1 MKKVCVFP
9 GQGSQSIGMGQD
21 LYGTFAVA
29 KAVFDEVDDA
39 LDFKLS
45 KLIFDGTAEELT
57 QTENAQPALM
67 AMSIATWRVVSEQT
81 GLKITD
87 FDYAAGHSLGEYS
100 ALCAAQA
107 LPLSDTARLLRV
119 RGLAMKRAA
128 KVQKGAMAAILGL
141 DIQTVQQVADDS
153 SCFVANDNSV
163 GQVVVSGPIAT
174 VEKACEEAKKA
185 GAKRAIMLNVA
196 GAFHS
201 PLMQPAA
208 DEMKAVLADAR
219 FERPKIAVI
228 SNVLALPVED
238 PNQIKELLYRQI
250 TGQVRWTETVQ
261 YLSTQGVEFALE
273 LGAGKVLSGLI
284 KKTTPQIATF
294 NVGDVAS
301 LQEFETVRKEL

>member
-9 GQGSQSIGMGQD
+9 GQGSQNIGMGQD
-21 LYGTFAVA
+21 LYDTFAVA

-67 AMSIATWRVVSEQT
+67 AMSIAAWRVVSEQT

-100 ALCAAQA
+100 ALCASQA

-163 GQVVVSGPIAT
+163 GQVVVSGPIAA

-208 DEMKAVLADAR
+208 DEMKAVLADAG
-219 FERPKIAVI
+219 FERPKIAVV

-284 KKTTPQIATF
+284 KKTAPDIATF

>member
-163 GQVVVSGPIAT
+163 GQVVVSGPIAA

-208 DEMKAVLADAR
+208 DEMKAVLADAG

-238 PNQIKELLYRQI
+238 PKQIKELLYRQI

-284 KKTTPQIATF
+284 KKTASDIATF

>member
-9 GQGSQSIGMGQD
+9 GQGSQNIGMGQD
-21 LYGTFAVA
+21 LYDTFAVA

-67 AMSIATWRVVSEQT
+67 AMSIAAWRVVSEQT

-163 GQVVVSGPIAT
+163 GQVVVSGSIVA

-208 DEMKAVLADAR
+208 DEMKAVLADAG

-238 PNQIKELLYRQI
+238 PKQIKELLYRQI

-284 KKTTPQIATF
+284 KKTAPDIATF

>member
-9 GQGSQSIGMGQD
+9 GQGSQSIGMGRD
-21 LYGTFAVA
+21 LYDTFAVA

-67 AMSIATWRVVSEQT
+67 AMSIAAWRVVSEQT

-163 GQVVVSGPIAT
+163 GQVVVSGPIAA

-208 DEMKAVLADAR
+208 DEMKAVLADAG

-238 PNQIKELLYRQI
+238 PKQIKELLYRQI

-284 KKTTPQIATF
+284 KKTAPDIATF

>member
-9 GQGSQSIGMGQD
+9 GQGSQSIGMGRD
-21 LYGTFAVA
+21 LYDTFAVA

-67 AMSIATWRVVSEQT
+67 AMSIAAWRVVSEQT

-163 GQVVVSGPIAT
+163 GQVVVSGPIAA

-238 PNQIKELLYRQI
+238 PKQIKELLYRQI

-284 KKTTPQIATF
+284 KKTAPDIATF

>member
-21 LYGTFAVA
+21 LYDTFAVA

-163 GQVVVSGPIAT
+163 GQVVVSGPIAA

-208 DEMKAVLADAR
+208 DEMKPVLADAG

-238 PNQIKELLYRQI
+238 PKQIKELLYRQI

-284 KKTTPQIATF
+284 KKTAPDIATF

>member
-9 GQGSQSIGMGQD
+9 GQGSQSIGMGRD
-21 LYGTFAVA
+21 LYDTFAVA

-67 AMSIATWRVVSEQT
+67 AMSIAAWRVVSEQT

-163 GQVVVSGPIAT
+163 GQVVVSGPIAA
-174 VEKACEEAKKA
+174 VEKACKEAKKA

-208 DEMKAVLADAR
+208 DEMKAVLADAG

-238 PNQIKELLYRQI
+238 PKQIKELLYRQI

-284 KKTTPQIATF
+284 KKTAPDIATF

>member
-163 GQVVVSGPIAT
+163 GQVVVSGPIAA

>member
-163 GQVVVSGPIAT
+163 GQVVVSGPIAA

-284 KKTTPQIATF
+284 KKTASDIATF

>member
-9 GQGSQSIGMGQD
+9 GQGSQSIGMGRD
-21 LYGTFAVA
+21 LYDTFAVA

-67 AMSIATWRVVSEQT
+67 AMSIAAWRVVSEQT

-163 GQVVVSGPIAT
+163 GQVVVSGSIVA

-208 DEMKAVLADAR
+208 DKMKAVLADAG

-238 PNQIKELLYRQI
+238 PKQIKELLYRQI

>member
-9 GQGSQSIGMGQD
+9 GQGSQSIGMGRD
-21 LYGTFAVA
+21 LYDTFAVA

-67 AMSIATWRVVSEQT
+67 AMSIAAWRVVSEQT

-163 GQVVVSGPIAT
+163 GQVVVSGPIAA

-208 DEMKAVLADAR
+208 DEMKAVLADVG

-238 PNQIKELLYRQI
+238 PKQIKELLYRQI

-284 KKTTPQIATF
+284 KKTASDIATF

>member
-9 GQGSQSIGMGQD
+9 GQGSQNIGMGQD
-21 LYGTFAVA
+21 LYDTFAVA

-67 AMSIATWRVVSEQT
+67 AMSIAAWRVVSEQT

-163 GQVVVSGPIAT
+163 GQVVVSGPIAA

-208 DEMKAVLADAR
+208 DEMKAVLADAG

-238 PNQIKELLYRQI
+238 PKQIKELLYRQI

-284 KKTTPQIATF
+284 KKTAPDIATF

>member
-9 GQGSQSIGMGQD
+9 GQGSQNIGMGQD
-21 LYGTFAVA
+21 LYDTFAVA

-67 AMSIATWRVVSEQT
+67 AMSIAAWRVVSEQT

-163 GQVVVSGPIAT
+163 GQVVVSGPIAA

-208 DEMKAVLADAR
+208 DEMKAVLADAG

-238 PNQIKELLYRQI
+238 PKQIKELLYRQI

-284 KKTTPQIATF
+284 KKTAPDIATF
-294 NVGDVAS
+294 NVTDVAS

>member
-9 GQGSQSIGMGQD
+9 GQGSQSIGMGRD
-21 LYGTFAVA
+21 LYDTFAVA

-67 AMSIATWRVVSEQT
+67 AMSIAAWRVVSEQT

-141 DIQTVQQVADDS
+141 DIQKVQQVADDS

-163 GQVVVSGPIAT
+163 GQVVVSGPIAA

-208 DEMKAVLADAR
+208 DEMKSVLADAG

-238 PNQIKELLYRQI
+238 PKQIKELLYRQI

-284 KKTTPQIATF
+284 KKTAPDIATF
-294 NVGDVAS
+294 NIGDVAS

>member
-21 LYGTFAVA
+21 LYDTFAVA

-67 AMSIATWRVVSEQT
+67 AMSIAAWRVVSEQT

-100 ALCAAQA
+100 ALCATQA

-163 GQVVVSGPIAT
+163 GQVVVSGPIAA

-208 DEMKAVLADAR
+208 DEMKAVLADAG

-284 KKTTPQIATF
+284 KKTAPDIATF

>member
-9 GQGSQSIGMGQD
+9 GQGSQSIGMGRD
-21 LYGTFAVA
+21 LYDTFAVA

-163 GQVVVSGPIAT
+163 GQVVVSGSIVA

-208 DEMKAVLADAR
+208 DEMKAVLADAG

-238 PNQIKELLYRQI
+238 PKQIKELLYRQI

-284 KKTTPQIATF
+284 KKTAPDIATF

>member
-9 GQGSQSIGMGQD
+9 GQGSQNIGMGQD
-21 LYGTFAVA
+21 LYDTFAVA

-67 AMSIATWRVVSEQT
+67 AMSIAAWRVVSEQT

-163 GQVVVSGPIAT
+163 GQVVVSGPIAA

-208 DEMKAVLADAR
+208 DEMKAVLADAG

-238 PNQIKELLYRQI
+238 PKQIKELLYRQI

-284 KKTTPQIATF
+284 KKTASDIATF

>member
-67 AMSIATWRVVSEQT
+67 AMSIAAWRVVSEQT

-163 GQVVVSGPIAT
+163 GQVVVSGSIVA

-208 DEMKAVLADAR
+208 DKMKAVLADAG

-238 PNQIKELLYRQI
+238 PKQIKELLYRQI

-284 KKTTPQIATF
+284 KKTAPDIATF

>member
-9 GQGSQSIGMGQD
+9 GQGSQSIGMGRD
-21 LYGTFAVA
+21 LYDTFAVA

-67 AMSIATWRVVSEQT
+67 AMSIAAWRVVSEQT

-163 GQVVVSGPIAT
+163 GQVVVSGPIAA

-208 DEMKAVLADAR
+208 DEMKAVLADAG

-238 PNQIKELLYRQI
+238 PKQIKELLYRQI

>member
-9 GQGSQSIGMGQD
+9 GQGSQSIGMGRD
-21 LYGTFAVA
+21 LYDTFAVA

-163 GQVVVSGPIAT
+163 GQVVVSGSIVA

-208 DEMKAVLADAR
+208 DEMKAVLADAG

-238 PNQIKELLYRQI
+238 PKQIKELLYRQI

-284 KKTTPQIATF
+284 KKTASDIATF

>member
-9 GQGSQSIGMGQD
+9 GQGSQSIGMGRD
-21 LYGTFAVA
+21 LYDTFAVA

-163 GQVVVSGPIAT
+163 GQVVVSGPIAA

-208 DEMKAVLADAR
+208 DEMKAVLADAG

-238 PNQIKELLYRQI
+238 PKQIKELLYRQI

-284 KKTTPQIATF
+284 KKTAPDIATF